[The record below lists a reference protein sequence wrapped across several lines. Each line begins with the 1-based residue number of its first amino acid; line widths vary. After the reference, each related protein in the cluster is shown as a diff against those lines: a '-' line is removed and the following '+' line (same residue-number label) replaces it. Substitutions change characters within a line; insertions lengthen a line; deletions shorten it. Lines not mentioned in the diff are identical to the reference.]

1 MKKSLLALSLSVSFA
16 VPAWA
21 AEPLPVLTSFSILAD
36 ITQQVGGERVT
47 VSSLVGPN
55 QDAHVYQPSPQDV
68 KKLLASRVFVV
79 NGLGFEGWIQRL
91 TQSSQ
96 YRGQTVVA
104 SEKIKPLAV
113 KTSHGHGHGHRHD
126 HGKGVDPHAWHNPQ
140 HVIQY
145 GHTIAQ
151 ALAKAD
157 PAGASYYQQRAQQFE
172 QQLRQLDQSI
182 EQQFATIPVAQRK
195 VITSHD
201 AFSYL
206 GQRYQIRFLAPQ
218 GMSTESE
225 ASAASVAK
233 LVKQIRQEK
242 VKALF
247 VENMADQRLL
257 QQISQETNVKVGGKL
272 YSDALS
278 AGAPAGSYIEL
289 MQYNAKN
296 LASALQ

>member
-113 KTSHGHGHGHRHD
+113 KTSHGHDHGHRHD

-206 GQRYQIRFLAPQ
+206 GQRYQIRFIAPQ

>member
-113 KTSHGHGHGHRHD
+113 KTSHGHDHGHRHD

-206 GQRYQIRFLAPQ
+206 GQRYQIRFIAPQ

-296 LASALQ
+296 LASALK

>member
-1 MKKSLLALSLSVSFA
+1 MKKSLLALTLSVSFA

-113 KTSHGHGHGHRHD
+113 KTSHGHDHGHRHD

-296 LASALQ
+296 LASALK

>member
-1 MKKSLLALSLSVSFA
+1 MKKSLLALTLSVSFA

-113 KTSHGHGHGHRHD
+113 KTSHGHDHGHRHD

>member
-1 MKKSLLALSLSVSFA
+1 MKKSLLALTLSVSFA

-47 VSSLVGPN
+47 VRRLVGPN

-113 KTSHGHGHGHRHD
+113 KTSHGHDHGHRHD

-206 GQRYQIRFLAPQ
+206 GQRYQIRFIAPQ

>member
-1 MKKSLLALSLSVSFA
+1 MKKSLLALSFSVSFA

-113 KTSHGHGHGHRHD
+113 KTSHGHDHGHRHD

-206 GQRYQIRFLAPQ
+206 GQRYQIRFIAPQ

-242 VKALF
+242 VKALLSKIWPTNAYYSKF
-247 VENMADQRLL
+247 HKKPTSKLAVSCIPMLCPQGHQRVR
-257 QQISQETNVKVGGKL
+257 T
-272 YSDALS
+272 LS
-278 AGAPAGSYIEL
+278 
-289 MQYNAKN
+289 
-296 LASALQ
+296 

>member
-1 MKKSLLALSLSVSFA
+1 MKKSLLALSLSLGFSASV
-16 VPAWA
+16 WA

-36 ITQQVGGERVT
+36 ITQQVGGERVA
-47 VSSLVGPN
+47 VNSLVGPN

-104 SEKIKPLAV
+104 SEKIKPLTV
-113 KTSHGHGHGHRHD
+113 KTNHGHDHGHRHD

-182 EQQFATIPVAQRK
+182 EQQFAAIPVAQRK

-206 GQRYQIRFLAPQ
+206 GQRYHIRFIAPQ
-218 GMSTESE
+218 GMSTETE

-233 LVKQIRQEK
+233 LVKQVRQEK

-257 QQISQETNVKVGGKL
+257 QQISQETGVKIGGKL

-278 AGAPAGSYIEL
+278 AGAPASSYIEL

>member
-1 MKKSLLALSLSVSFA
+1 MKKSLLALTLSVSFA

-113 KTSHGHGHGHRHD
+113 KTSHGHDHGHRHD

-206 GQRYQIRFLAPQ
+206 GQRYQIRFIAPQ

>member
-104 SEKIKPLAV
+104 SEKIKPLTV
-113 KTSHGHGHGHRHD
+113 KTNHGHDHGHRHD

-182 EQQFATIPVAQRK
+182 EQQFAAIPVAQRK

-206 GQRYQIRFLAPQ
+206 GQRYQIRFIAPQ
-218 GMSTESE
+218 GMSTETE

-233 LVKQIRQEK
+233 LVKQVRQEK

-257 QQISQETNVKVGGKL
+257 QQISQETGVKIGGKL

-278 AGAPAGSYIEL
+278 AGAPASSYIEL

>member
-1 MKKSLLALSLSVSFA
+1 MKKSLLALTLSVSFA

-113 KTSHGHGHGHRHD
+113 KTSHGHDHGHRHD

-206 GQRYQIRFLAPQ
+206 GQRYQIRFIAPQ

-296 LASALQ
+296 LASALK

>member
-206 GQRYQIRFLAPQ
+206 GQRYQIRFIAPQ

>member
-113 KTSHGHGHGHRHD
+113 KTSHGHDHGHRHD

-182 EQQFATIPVAQRK
+182 EQQFAAIPVAQRK

-206 GQRYQIRFLAPQ
+206 GQRYQIRFIAPQ

>member
-1 MKKSLLALSLSVSFA
+1 MKKSLLALTLSVSFA

-113 KTSHGHGHGHRHD
+113 KTSHGHDHGHRHD

-206 GQRYQIRFLAPQ
+206 GQRYQIRFIAPQ

-257 QQISQETNVKVGGKL
+257 QQISQETSVKIGGKL

>member
-68 KKLLASRVFVV
+68 RKLLASRVFVV

-113 KTSHGHGHGHRHD
+113 KTSHGHDHGHRHD

>member
-21 AEPLPVLTSFSILAD
+21 ADPLPVLTSFSILAD

-113 KTSHGHGHGHRHD
+113 KTSHGHDHGHRHD

-206 GQRYQIRFLAPQ
+206 GQRYQIRFIAPQ

>member
-1 MKKSLLALSLSVSFA
+1 MKKSLLALTLSVSFA

>member
-113 KTSHGHGHGHRHD
+113 KTSHGHDHGHRHD

-182 EQQFATIPVAQRK
+182 EQQFAAIPVAQRK

-206 GQRYQIRFLAPQ
+206 GQRYQIRFIAPQ

-233 LVKQIRQEK
+233 LVKQIRQQK

>member
-1 MKKSLLALSLSVSFA
+1 MKKSLLALTLSVSFA

-113 KTSHGHGHGHRHD
+113 KTSHGHDHGHRHD

-206 GQRYQIRFLAPQ
+206 GQRYQIRFLASQ

>member
-1 MKKSLLALSLSVSFA
+1 MKKSLLALSLSVNFA

-113 KTSHGHGHGHRHD
+113 KTSHGHDHGHRHD

-206 GQRYQIRFLAPQ
+206 GQRYQIRFIAPQ

>member
-113 KTSHGHGHGHRHD
+113 KTSHGHDHGHRHD

>member
-1 MKKSLLALSLSVSFA
+1 MKKSLLALTLSVSFA

-113 KTSHGHGHGHRHD
+113 KTSHGHDHGHRHD

-278 AGAPAGSYIEL
+278 AGAPAGSYIKL